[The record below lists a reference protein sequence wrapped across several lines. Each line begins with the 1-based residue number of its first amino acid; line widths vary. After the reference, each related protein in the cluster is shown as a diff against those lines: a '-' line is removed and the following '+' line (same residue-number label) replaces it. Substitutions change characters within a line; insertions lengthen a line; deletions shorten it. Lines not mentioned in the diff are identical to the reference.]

1 MTKRHIFN
9 NQKIIIM
16 LNSITDTAQGTP
28 KLNLNLMGEGN
39 RLDFSEIEKL
49 KTPTRTK
56 SWRPLPHAQVIDEM
70 RNQADKVGLNIV
82 QEMHLTHR
90 NDSRYFGLFE
100 VQSES
105 KDIASV
111 VGLRN
116 SHDKSFRASICA
128 GDAPFVCSNLC
139 FSNEIVLGRKHTSEI
154 LSDLSNIF
162 REALNKFIDSRVD
175 QAKRVEALK
184 NFELTDGQAHDFIC
198 RAGRTEAIADA
209 HIGKVI
215 TEWHTPE
222 HDEFKDRN
230 MWSLQN
236 AFSNVWRSAP
246 LQTARRSAELNQLI
260 DAELV
265 A

>member
-1 MTKRHIFN
+1 
-9 NQKIIIM
+9 M
-16 LNSITDTAQGTP
+16 LNSITDNAQGASP

-49 KTPTRTK
+49 STPTATK
-56 SWRPLPHAQVIDEM
+56 SWKPLPHAQVIDEM

-139 FSNEIVLGRKHTSEI
+139 FSNEIVLGRKHTTEI
-154 LSDLSNIF
+154 LSDL
-162 REALNKFIDSRVD
+162 
-175 QAKRVEALK
+175 
-184 NFELTDGQAHDFIC
+184 
-198 RAGRTEAIADA
+198 
-209 HIGKVI
+209 GKHFQRCVKPFLRF
-215 TEWHTPE
+215 T
-222 HDEFKDRN
+222 R
-230 MWSLQN
+230 
-236 AFSNVWRSAP
+236 
-246 LQTARRSAELNQLI
+246 
-260 DAELV
+260 
-265 A
+265 